1 MTAWLHAERA
11 ESCDML
17 DDLFHTGCIEMEQKI
32 VNLHVGHECVSCD
45 VCNSIYYSSCD
56 VGLAVPDLMHD
67 AAGR

>member
-1 MTAWLHAERA
+1 
-11 ESCDML
+11 ML

-32 VNLHVGHECVSCD
+32 VNLHVGHECVRVCTPTSCD

-67 AAGR
+67 AAGRYK